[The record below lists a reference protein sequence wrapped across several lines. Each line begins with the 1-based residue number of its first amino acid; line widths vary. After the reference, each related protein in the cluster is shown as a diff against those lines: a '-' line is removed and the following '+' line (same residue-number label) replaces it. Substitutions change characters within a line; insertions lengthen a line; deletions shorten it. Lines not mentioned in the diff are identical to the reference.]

1 MISILRIG
9 DMNIKYQY
17 HFDDYFNDTMKQ
29 YEVDDEAFSYELLV
43 ELTSTFES
51 FDFDWIIRNNRYHF
65 ISDDIEVVTVYH
77 DVKQNIYS
85 QQIVFNKKLKRA
97 VIRLNPTYVN
107 DLATQEYVLS
117 GVIFLEMA
125 IMSGFIPIHAS
136 AINYK
141 NQAILFSA
149 PSTTGKSTQ
158 AKLWQ
163 SFDQNISIINDDKP
177 LLFVKDDKFYVQ
189 GSPFSGKTSENM
201 NVSVPLK
208 TILFIK
214 QSRIN
219 QIDLLNETDAL
230 KEVIKNT
237 QKPKDHKAYHILLT
251 NIDKLINDIPM
262 YEYQVTKDITAVD
275 YLYEKIFKK
284 VTS

>member
-1 MISILRIG
+1 MVSILRIG
-9 DMNIKYQY
+9 DMCIKYQY
-17 HFDDYFNDTMKQ
+17 HFDDYFDESIKQ
-29 YEVDDEAFSYELLV
+29 YEVSKQSYDYELLV

-51 FDFDWIIRNNRYHF
+51 FDFDWIIRKNRYHY
-65 ISDDIEVVTVYH
+65 ISDDIEVITVYH
-77 DVKQNIYS
+77 NIEENLYS
-85 QQIVFNKKLKRA
+85 QQIVFNKKLKKA
-97 VIRLNPTYVN
+97 IIRLNPVYVEN
-107 DLATQEYVLS
+107 IATQEYVLS

-125 IMSGFIPIHAS
+125 IMAGFIPIHAS
-136 AINYK
+136 AINYQ

-163 SFDQNISIINDDKP
+163 HFNQDISIINDDKP
-177 LLFVKDDKFYVQ
+177 LLFVKDNKFYVQ

-201 NVSVPLK
+201 NVSIPLK

-219 QIDLLNETDAL
+219 QIDLLNPTDAL

-237 QKPKDHKAYHILLT
+237 QKPKDHQAYHILLT
-251 NIDKLINDIPM
+251 NIDKLIKDIPM

-275 YLYEKIFKK
+275 YLYEKLFKK
-284 VTS
+284 VSA